1 MKIPNKREV
10 QQIAINN
17 SSVINSKA
25 FINNYEKCT
34 TKPYSFEMIDTT
46 LTLYNILCFR
56 KNLSEII

>member
-34 TKPYSFEMIDTT
+34 TKPYSF
-46 LTLYNILCFR
+46 
-56 KNLSEII
+56 